1 MESLADLI
9 EPDDPPFAAAMRA
22 RIAEKLLLDAA
33 ELFRLSKLTNQAKLE
48 ALLKV
53 FDTAV
58 TADAYVKELLDL
70 PFRAFVTTNYDDLI
84 ETTVAAMSKQHLLS
98 YRNTSAD
105 LKAASY
111 SKKRYVVHL
120 HGATEVPELIVL
132 SRSDYAPLDSMEE
145 YSLYLRHLFRDFTVL
160 FVGYSFR
167 DPDISLFLEYLK
179 KYLGLPGDGPAL
191 ALVSASDQE
200 IQTRL
205 RDTGIKPIPVQI
217 HGGHVQLWETLRR
230 VAGEV
235 RQRCGGKAVETATSE
250 REQSLVLRS
259 LAAVYAYYR
268 AGRDQPVRDTVIGG
282 ITLSIIS
289 QMADRERSA
298 PVEAVERRLAQV
310 LFLNAPMAHEFL
322 GDALQRLETTHTA
335 VREDTRVRLL
345 QYDEQPLRADFQF
358 LIRRLRDRAHVRYN
372 VAIPGDVNLESFL
385 VQMLLGRGLGI
396 AHSIVRQR
404 PLETVDLDESLGQ
417 AFAAAIG
424 QSFPEW
430 RGALFAATKSLLS
443 APTGDEAST
452 LASLARMVMM
462 TDVVINA
469 PTLKSF
475 SGFAEVAKIY
485 LDANV
490 LMPALLPNHP
500 RQAAY
505 SQILANARERG
516 TRIIASTA
524 FVNEV
529 ASHRYGA
536 LQAYKLGGFENRETF
551 TRYVQLFGS
560 DGINA
565 FLGAYAGWLA
575 SGGGASFATFL
586 REFAPYDNELAL
598 TGFLREHGI
607 EVVDFAFDRDI
618 EVGRIARWE
627 AALRDEYRA
636 QDNPKPRTLIWH
648 EARQIEALLVS
659 MDQHSPAWFVTA
671 DRKLI
676 RAVGAIVEQGHL
688 LPPTLLQGLLTP
700 LQVGAYLDLASDRNI
715 DWAGYSSLFWTRAYR
730 EFNDAFAEYAV
741 DRVLRE
747 YEAALTMSIPA
758 ILEAC
763 KAELAKKGAFESKP
777 EDSGEEARLGQF
789 RLLEQF
795 EPRFYELMAEEKRKR
810 GLG

>member
-1 MESLADLI
+1 LQSLAALV
-9 EPDDPPFAAAMRA
+9 EPDDAAIAVAMRA
-22 RIAEKLLLDAA
+22 RISERLLLDAA
-33 ELFRLSKLTNQAKLE
+33 ELFRISKLTNQAKLE

-53 FDTAV
+53 FDATV

-70 PFRAFVTTNYDDLI
+70 PFRAYVTTNYDDLI
-84 ETTVAAMSKQHLLS
+84 ETTVAAVSKQHLLS
-98 YRNTSAD
+98 YRNTSTD

-120 HGATEVPELIVL
+120 HGATQVPELIVL

-145 YSLYLRHLFRDFTVL
+145 YKLYLRHLFRDFTVL

-167 DPDISLFLEYLK
+167 DPDINLFLDYLR
-179 KYLGLPGDGPAL
+179 KYQGLPGDGPAI
-191 ALVSASDQE
+191 ALVPASDHE
-200 IQTRL
+200 MQTRL
-205 RDTGIKPIPVQI
+205 RETGIKPVPVEVDGKDI
-217 HGGHVQLWETLRR
+217 RLWEALRK
-230 VAGEV
+230 VAEEV
-235 RQRCGGKAVETATSE
+235 RRRCGGQIVEAVVSE
-250 REQSLVLRS
+250 REQSLVVHS

-268 AGRDQPVRDTVIGG
+268 VGRDQPVRDTVIGG
-282 ITLSIIS
+282 IALSIIS
-289 QMADRERSA
+289 QLADKERRAS
-298 PVEAVERRLAQV
+298 VEAIERRLAQV
-310 LFLNAPMAHEFL
+310 LFLTSSSAQEFL
-322 GDALQRLETTHTA
+322 GDALQRLEA
-335 VREDTRVRLL
+335 AQIVVREDRQVRLL
-345 QYDEQPLRADFQF
+345 QYDEKPLKTDFQF
-358 LIRRLRDRAHVRYN
+358 LIRRLRDRAQVRYN
-372 VAIPGDVNLESFL
+372 VAIPPDVDLEAFL
-385 VQMLLGRGLGI
+385 VQMLLGRSLGI
-396 AHSIVRQR
+396 AHSVVRQR
-404 PLETVDLDESLGQ
+404 PIEVVDLDDALGQ

-424 QSFPEW
+424 QSAPGW
-430 RGALFAATKSLLS
+430 RGPLFAATKSLLS

-475 SGFAEVAKIY
+475 SGFADVAKIF

-500 RQAAY
+500 RQTAY
-505 SQILANARERG
+505 SEILASARERG
-516 TRIIASTA
+516 ARVIASTA

-536 LQAYKLGGFENRETF
+536 LQAYKLGGFDDRATF

-565 FLGAYAGWLA
+565 FLGAYAGWLTR
-575 SGGGASFATFL
+575 GGEGSFANFL
-586 REFAPYDNELAL
+586 REFAPYENEAAL
-598 TGFLREHGI
+598 TRFLQERGI

-618 EVGRIARWE
+618 EGGRIARWE
-627 AALRDEYRA
+627 AALRDQYRD

-648 EARQIEALLVS
+648 EARQVEALLVS
-659 MDQHSPAWFVTA
+659 MDQRSPAWFVTA

-688 LPPTLLQGLLTP
+688 LPPTLLQVLLTP
-700 LQVGAYLDLASDRNI
+700 LQVGAYLDLASDRNV
-715 DWAGYSSLFWTRAYR
+715 DWAGYSSLFWTRAFR
-730 EFNDAFAEYAV
+730 EFNEAFAEYAV

-763 KAELAKKGAFESKP
+763 KTELAKKGAFVNEP
-777 EDSGEEARLGQF
+777 DESGEEARLKQF

-795 EPRFYELMAEEKRKR
+795 EPRFYELMAQEKRKR
-810 GLG
+810 GLL